1 MKTLVF
7 VGLLGLVLP
16 LTGGLKV
23 TEEEDLI
30 VVPSDMIEQVLEMP
44 IKSMD
49 YYSDRFYPTMI
60 KVINSKSF

>member
-1 MKTLVF
+1 MKTLVL

-16 LTGGLKV
+16 LTCGV
-23 TEEEDLI
+23 TEDVI

-49 YYSDRFYPTMI
+49 YYSDKFYPMMI